1 MSFLPFVEHWVVSEQ
16 TEGVHGHLGDARA
29 QIWRVDVSTFQLL
42 QLRVLQ
48 PLEGIRRLLCLHK
61 LVEYSVL
68 VGLLARL
75 LIKRNRCQSETLLLG
90 PIKNVLV
97 QPFQLLR
104 VQLLFECHL
113 CVQVVI
119 VSHRL
124 IQEVIDSVAS
134 DLLVLPLQIFS
145 PFNLLVIESSGD
157 CFQVFAHVAAQDLLF
172 RVDTIV
178 PDQFFL
184 NSVAR
189 HPTLVLADSIHN
201 QVDLVLVKRCAR
213 GHRFFQ
219 VRYADKKFFRWKQ
232 RISERRI

>member
-1 MSFLPFVEHWVVSEQ
+1 M
-16 TEGVHGHLGDARA
+16 
-29 QIWRVDVSTFQLL
+29 
-42 QLRVLQ
+42 
-48 PLEGIRRLLCLHK
+48 
-61 LVEYSVL
+61 EYSVL
-68 VGLLARL
+68 VGLLTRL
-75 LIKRNRCQSETLLLG
+75 LIKRNRRQSETLLLG
-90 PIKNVLV
+90 PIKDVLV

-119 VSHRL
+119 VSQRL

-172 RVDTIV
+172 RVYATV
-178 PDQFFL
+178 SDQFL
-184 NSVAR
+184 LKRVAW
-189 HPTLVLADSIHN
+189 HPTLVLADPIHN

-213 GHRFFQ
+213 DHRFFL
-219 VRYADKKFFRWKQ
+219 VRYADKKVFRRKQ